1 MSTNRTLRM
10 ARLLVGLVAAAA
22 VGLVASPDATALEI
36 GKPAPDFALASE
48 TGETISLKQFR
59 GKKIVLLEFFGAA
72 FAPT

>member
-1 MSTNRTLRM
+1 MWS
-10 ARLLVGLVAAAA
+10 LLVVGALALGPMPIAAPAA
-22 VGLVASPDATALEI
+22 SALEI
-36 GKPAPDFALASE
+36 GKLAPDFSLPAS